1 MKFLI
6 LLSVFLSVIFA
17 EETIETKEKTG
28 QDDTE
33 IDHSGET
40 EIEGDLEFQSQD
52 ITSEYGLGWIDPKY
66 F

>member
-6 LLSVFLSVIFA
+6 LLSIFLSVIFA
-17 EETIETKEKTG
+17 EETIETNENTG
-28 QDDTE
+28 EDDTE

-40 EIEGDLEFQSQD
+40 EGDLEFVSQD
-52 ITSEYGLGWIDPKY
+52 MTSEYGLGWIDPKY